1 MCLDTLL
8 WKTAGECFFIS
19 QYALRSITTPSHLAS
34 RTKQRNGIETAKEF
48 QVELTQTMSIVQF
61 QFSSSPW
68 NW

>member
-19 QYALRSITTPSHLAS
+19 QYALRSITTSHLAS
-34 RTKQRNGIETAKEF
+34 RTKQRNGMEIAKEF

-61 QFSSSPW
+61 QFSSSSW